1 MPDEFS
7 NWRRLHERPQV
18 KEPFSTKARHI
29 HRYGK
34 PQKENR
40 AKREAEKD
48 RVIFLW
54 IMAALVAIG
63 IVVVVAAF
71 LINKDVQH

>member
-18 KEPFSTKARHI
+18 KEPFTSKAKHI
-29 HRYGK
+29 HRYSHPK
-34 PQKENR
+34 RENT

-54 IMAALVAIG
+54 IMAALVAVG
-63 IVVVVAAF
+63 IVVAIAAF
-71 LINKDVQH
+71 MVNQGSV